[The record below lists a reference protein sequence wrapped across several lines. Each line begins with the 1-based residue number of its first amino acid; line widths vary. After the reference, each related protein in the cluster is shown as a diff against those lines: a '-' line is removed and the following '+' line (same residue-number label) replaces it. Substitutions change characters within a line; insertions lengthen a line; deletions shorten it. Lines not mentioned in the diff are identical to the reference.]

1 MPRRRPL
8 AESLS
13 AAVKDPAALKPS
25 TKDSLTS
32 RDCPCLFLATSWQ
45 TFYCVRLQLY
55 EQLRGDGPG
64 FFSPRHMAP
73 QRHRP
78 HAPYRPHAPRVLP
91 LPSRRE

>member
-55 EQLRGDGPG
+55 EQLRGDLYASDEGDG
-64 FFSPRHMAP
+64 NAIE
-73 QRHRP
+73 HRGCIDS
-78 HAPYRPHAPRVLP
+78 V
-91 LPSRRE
+91 